1 MMNMNIKKIF
11 FPNSQAP
18 PKQEETD
25 VASVPDFEAFVE
37 LVMAIPEEKF
47 YQDALKADPVYG
59 RMTEELKAELIAE
72 AVICGSDYAE
82 SVKKE
87 APNLSVLLEREGIIY
102 TNPPTPNGGSYLI
115 FAQYVEPNKI
125 TVFQDSIDK
134 FLNLVSGTKYQHV
147 FSEKILKQLL
157 IAHEYFHYLEFKDA
171 ASVITKTKKMVLW
184 SLLGYRYQTTFMSL
198 SEMSAMAF
206 AKAYLGLDY
215 SPFVLDCLLTY
226 AYNKEMSYQIYQ
238 NIRME

>member
-18 PKQEETD
+18 PKPEATD
-25 VASVPDFEAFVE
+25 AASVPDFETFVE

-72 AVICGSDYAE
+72 AVTCGSAYAE
-82 SVKKE
+82 GVRTE
-87 APNLSVLLEREGIIY
+87 APDLPALLEREGIIY
-102 TNPPTPNGGSYLI
+102 TNPPIPSGGSYLI

-134 FLNLVSGTKYQHV
+134 FLNLVSGTKYQHD
-147 FSEKILKQLL
+147 FSEKALKQLL

-171 ASVITKTKKMVLW
+171 ASVITKSKKMVLW
-184 SLLGYRYQTTFMSL
+184 SLLGYRYQTTFISL

-206 AKAYLGLDY
+206 AKAYLGLAY
-215 SPFVLDCLLTY
+215 SPFILDCLLTY